1 MSNNILI
8 HISMFLIKSYPAR
21 LITSVIAISLVMI
34 GAMINM
40 TECTTID
47 QSSLNTSTN
56 VSLSYNC
63 TVADPLTCT
72 ANIITMAKCCLVAI
86 K

>member
-34 GAMINM
+34 GAMINI

-47 QSSLNTSTN
+47 QSSLNASTN
-56 VSLSYNC
+56 VS
-63 TVADPLTCT
+63 
-72 ANIITMAKCCLVAI
+72 
-86 K
+86 